1 MRSRTHTAGGGL
13 RGQRVANAALATCLL
28 GGVFLVSMSPASA
41 SPERDAGGPYGVLRT
56 VVEAETEEERASNE
70 GALEHQPQG
79 TPVSYRV
86 GGFDEDGDPC
96 LGWGTTWVEDPA
108 DVTREAAEQN
118 RQLDRWLQDQDLQQ
132 VEFTGVTEG
141 VIDPHFFRRIVQT
154 EDVPDCEGSGGG
166 LDPRAVRETIIHELP
181 LPDPRIAPGW
191 ALTGLPSYLEVGAPD
206 TYDET
211 ITGDRLPIPVTVSGS
226 AEYRVDWGDGTVT
239 SHASS
244 GGPHPEGDIT
254 HVYADSDEGTVV
266 TVTPVWSVTWSAG
279 GMSVPLT
286 LELTPETVELPVRE
300 MQAVRTTGSN

>member
-1 MRSRTHTAGGGL
+1 MRSKAGVSRLGSQGGRL
-13 RGQRVANAALATCLL
+13 VLSTSLVGVLILL
-28 GGVFLVSMSPASA
+28 TVNPVSA
-41 SPERDAGGPYGVLRT
+41 SPPRQVVGPGGEVRT
-56 VVEAETEEERASNE
+56 IVGSETEREDVGNE
-70 GALEHQPQG
+70 GSQEQAPQG

-86 GGFDEDGDPC
+86 GGFDEDGEPC

-132 VEFTGVTEG
+132 VEFTGITEG